1 MRIASGAGFV
11 KRMSLRQ
18 NSCVFAHEARHARG
32 LAVAASSR
40 RIPTVAQDGTLILYE
55 YPLNEHIRTLL
66 RLEDLFERL
75 EFFAAREHALDHHVA
90 LVTLFEIL
98 DVAARADLKSDLLQ
112 ELERQRQALMAF
124 RNNPEVSVEAL
135 ERILEEI
142 DDAARELGSIT
153 GKSGQHLRD
162 NEWLMSIRSRTI
174 IAGGACEF
182 DLPSY
187 YAWQHRHH
195 EARQRDIAA
204 WAAPFRPLYD
214 SLSIVLKLLRESAQR
229 SALTAQ
235 QGSYQQPLG
244 GKSYQM
250 VQVRLD
256 PATGAIPEISANKYL
271 LWIRFTSQD
280 GDLRPRPFE
289 GSVDF
294 ELALCNL

>member
-1 MRIASGAGFV
+1 MPWKLSIA
-11 KRMSLRQ
+11 
-18 NSCVFAHEARHARG
+18 
-32 LAVAASSR
+32 
-40 RIPTVAQDGTLILYE
+40 AQDGTLILYE
-55 YPLNEHIRTLL
+55 YPLNERVRTLL

-75 EFFAAREHALDHHVA
+75 EYFAAKEHPLDHHVA

-124 RNNPEVSVEAL
+124 RNNPEVSMTAL

-142 DDAARELGSIT
+142 DEAARELGSIT

-204 WAAPFRPLYD
+204 WAAPFKPLYD
-214 SLSIVLKLLRESAQR
+214 SLAIVLKLLRESAQH
-229 SALTAQ
+229 STLTAQ

-271 LWIRFTSQD
+271 LWIRFTSQG
-280 GDLRPRPFE
+280 GDMRPKPFE

-294 ELALCNL
+294 ELTLCNL